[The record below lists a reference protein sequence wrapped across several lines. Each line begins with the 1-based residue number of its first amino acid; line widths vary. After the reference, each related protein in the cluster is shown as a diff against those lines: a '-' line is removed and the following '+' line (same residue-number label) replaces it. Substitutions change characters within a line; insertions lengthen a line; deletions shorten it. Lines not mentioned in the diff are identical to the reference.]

1 MPSVTPATKPY
12 LLSNIKLPSEM
23 TGLHTALNEPGQ
35 RLYRQAVRNRIRT
48 LLNDPAIEG
57 HEKRAGCQKLEQP
70 NVPIETLEK
79 RRDKLI
85 EIISER
91 RLARQLAA

>member
-1 MPSVTPATKPY
+1 
-12 LLSNIKLPSEM
+12 M
-23 TGLHTALNEPGQ
+23 TGLHATMNESAL
-35 RLYRQAVRNRIRT
+35 RLYRQAVRDRIRT
-48 LLNDPAIEG
+48 LLNDPAIAGE
-57 HEKRAGCQKLEQP
+57 EKRAGCLRLEQP

>member
-1 MPSVTPATKPY
+1 
-12 LLSNIKLPSEM
+12 M
-23 TGLHTALNEPGQ
+23 TGLHATMNESAL
-35 RLYRQAVRNRIRT
+35 RLYRQAVRKRIRT

-57 HEKRAGCQKLEQP
+57 EEKRAGCLKLEQP